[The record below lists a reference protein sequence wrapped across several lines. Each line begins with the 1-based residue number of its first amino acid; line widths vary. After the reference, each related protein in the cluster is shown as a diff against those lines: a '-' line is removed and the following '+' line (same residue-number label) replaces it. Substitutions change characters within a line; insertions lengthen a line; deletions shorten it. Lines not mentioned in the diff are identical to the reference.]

1 MIKLFSLPGCGRC
14 QILKEKLTS
23 KQIVFEVI
31 EDMDTM
37 KQHDITTVPVLQIN
51 DNVYLQYAQANKYIN
66 GL

>member
-23 KQIVFEVI
+23 KQIAFEVI
-31 EDMDTM
+31 EDMDMM
-37 KQHDITTVPVLQIN
+37 KQHDVTTVPVLQVN
-51 DNVYLQYAQANKYIN
+51 DNVYLQYAQANQYIN